1 MGTVEMN
8 VFQIDEAYEFSAP
21 HFFDFINE
29 ETEEDVKK
37 AEHWFVTALTYP
49 QSPFMPKIKGSRS
62 VQVESVMCDF
72 EDVAE
77 TQVQVVETIS
87 TSNGERPVEHDESMN
102 AETSS
107 FEIDEVGNEIAQG
120 AISALP
126 SSSEMEK
133 PRKDMAPAEI
143 VTIPSSNTGAIQGM
157 TVIYVTIEALIYSVG
172 QVITHSLKTK
182 NLITGKG
189 PAVAAQSIL
198 KNLTAKNTVKLSS
211 KQSALKPN
219 NLMSM
224 VRGKRE
230 IEPIS
235 QIGNAAENALYN
247 RAHKRQKLEDGKTH
261 AQVAPYVSMAE
272 IVNKFQSNT
281 RELFQNKSHSQDER
295 SSIVRRSKLTLTR
308 PKEPK
313 LVTAD
318 RGRSVKLKSSAEI
331 EDEMLAK
338 IPKFKA
344 RPMNKKILEAPS
356 LPAPPRSIPRPPEF
370 QEFHLKTLERANQHE
385 ASSVC
390 STSLDVPSKKQGQ
403 RCNKF
408 VQPKLPRLETM
419 LRARPP
425 TVKSSAE
432 IELEELEKMPKFKA
446 RPLNKKILERKGD
459 PSLFCNKKRQVTT
472 PKEFHFAT
480 NERLPSS
487 NIVVEHF
494 DKFPPKPT
502 PKECTKMEAFQLESL
517 VRHEDEMQRIQE
529 EREEMERKERQKRN
543 FIARPVLIEDPI
555 PLPKK
560 VRKPLTEVQE
570 FALHV
575 DHRAVDRVKFDKK
588 ACPLMKEK
596 EMVYKRQREDQ
607 ENAKM
612 MEEESEVK
620 QMRMTMVPHARPLP
634 KFDNPFLPQK
644 RYSYLSETFTKNNRL
659 ENSSQALPHQF
670 IFNTI
675 ES

>member
-1 MGTVEMN
+1 MN

-21 HFFDFINE
+21 HFFDFVNG

-77 TQVQVVETIS
+77 TQVQVVEMIS
-87 TSNGERPVEHDESMN
+87 TSNGEGRVEHDESMKV
-102 AETSS
+102 ETSS
-107 FEIDEVGNEIAQG
+107 FEIEEVGNEIAQG
-120 AISALP
+120 AIYALP

-143 VTIPSSNTGAIQGM
+143 
-157 TVIYVTIEALIYSVG
+157 
-172 QVITHSLKTK
+172 K
-182 NLITGKG
+182 
-189 PAVAAQSIL
+189 
-198 KNLTAKNTVKLSS
+198 TVKLNS

-219 NLMSM
+219 NLMPM

-261 AQVAPYVSMAE
+261 AKVAPYVSMAE

-295 SSIVRRSKLTLTR
+295 ASIVRRSKLTLTR

-318 RGRSVKLKSSAEI
+318 RVRSVKLKSSAEI

-385 ASSVC
+385 ASSAC
-390 STSLDVPSKKQGQ
+390 STSLDVPSKKQEQ
-403 RCNKF
+403 QCNKL
-408 VQPKLPRLETM
+408 VQPKLPRIETM

-425 TVKSSAE
+425 IVKSSAE

-459 PSLFCNKKRQVTT
+459 PGLFCNKKRQVTT

-480 NERLPSS
+480 NERLPPS
-487 NIVVEHF
+487 NIFVEHF
-494 DKFPPKPT
+494 DKERGLTKEKKVKLEFLQKQLEEERARVQKALPYPYTTDYPVGNQLLLFDDDFPPKPT
-502 PKECTKMEAFQLESL
+502 PKECTKTEAFQLESL
-517 VRHEDEMQRIQE
+517 VRREDEMQRIQE
-529 EREEMERKERQKRN
+529 ERVKMERKERQKRN
-543 FIARPVLIEDPI
+543 FIAQPVLIEDPI

-575 DHRAVDRVKFDKK
+575 DHRAVDR
-588 ACPLMKEK
+588 MKEK

-634 KFDNPFLPQK
+634 KFENPFLPQK
-644 RYSYLSETFTKNNRL
+644 
-659 ENSSQALPHQF
+659 
-670 IFNTI
+670 
-675 ES
+675 

>member
-1 MGTVEMN
+1 MGTAEMN

-21 HFFDFINE
+21 HFFDFING

-77 TQVQVVETIS
+77 TQVQVVGMIS
-87 TSNGERPVEHDESMN
+87 TGNGERHVEHDESMKV
-102 AETSS
+102 ETSS
-107 FEIDEVGNEIAQG
+107 FEIEEVGNEIAQ
-120 AISALP
+120 
-126 SSSEMEK
+126 E
-133 PRKDMAPAEI
+133 
-143 VTIPSSNTGAIQGM
+143 
-157 TVIYVTIEALIYSVG
+157 
-172 QVITHSLKTK
+172 VITHSLKTK
-182 NLITGKG
+182 ILITGKG

-198 KNLTAKNTVKLSS
+198 KNLTAKKTVKLNS

-219 NLMSM
+219 NLMPM

-235 QIGNAAENALYN
+235 QIG
-247 RAHKRQKLEDGKTH
+247 AHKRQKLEDGKTH

-313 LVTAD
+313 LVTAE
-318 RGRSVKLKSSAEI
+318 RVRSVKLKSSAEI

-385 ASSVC
+385 
-390 STSLDVPSKKQGQ
+390 KQGQ
-403 RCNKF
+403 QCNKL
-408 VQPKLPRLETM
+408 VQSKLPRLETM

-425 TVKSSAE
+425 TSAE

-446 RPLNKKILERKGD
+446 RPLNKKERGLTKEKKVKLEFLQKQLEEERARVQKAL
-459 PSLFCNKKRQVTT
+459 PYPYTT
-472 PKEFHFAT
+472 DYP
-480 NERLPSS
+480 
-487 NIVVEHF
+487 V
-494 DKFPPKPT
+494 FPPKPT

-529 EREEMERKERQKRN
+529 EREKMERKERQKRN
-543 FIARPVLIEDPI
+543 FIAQPVLIEDPI

-575 DHRAVDRVKFDKK
+575 DHRAVDRAKFDKK
-588 ACPLMKEK
+588 ACPLMEVK

-634 KFDNPFLPQK
+634 KFDNPFLPQNQGK
-644 RYSYLSETFTKNNRL
+644 KEQS
-659 ENSSQALPHQF
+659 P
-670 IFNTI
+670 IPPPV
-675 ES
+675 

>member
-1 MGTVEMN
+1 MGTAEMN

-21 HFFDFINE
+21 HFFDFING
-29 ETEEDVKK
+29 ETEEDVKN

-77 TQVQVVETIS
+77 TQVQVVGMIS
-87 TSNGERPVEHDESMN
+87 TSNGERHVEHDESMKV
-102 AETSS
+102 ETSS
-107 FEIDEVGNEIAQG
+107 FEIEEVGNEIAQ
-120 AISALP
+120 
-126 SSSEMEK
+126 E
-133 PRKDMAPAEI
+133 
-143 VTIPSSNTGAIQGM
+143 
-157 TVIYVTIEALIYSVG
+157 
-172 QVITHSLKTK
+172 VITHSLKTK
-182 NLITGKG
+182 ILITGKG

-198 KNLTAKNTVKLSS
+198 KNLTAKKTVKLNS

-219 NLMSM
+219 NLMPM

-235 QIGNAAENALYN
+235 QIG
-247 RAHKRQKLEDGKTH
+247 AHKRQKLEDGKTH

-313 LVTAD
+313 L
-318 RGRSVKLKSSAEI
+318 
-331 EDEMLAK
+331 
-338 IPKFKA
+338 
-344 RPMNKKILEAPS
+344 ILEAPS

-385 ASSVC
+385 
-390 STSLDVPSKKQGQ
+390 KQGQ
-403 RCNKF
+403 QCNKL
-408 VQPKLPRLETM
+408 VQSKLPRLETM

-425 TVKSSAE
+425 TSAE

-446 RPLNKKILERKGD
+446 RPLNKKGNQLL
-459 PSLFCNKKRQVTT
+459 LFDDDV
-472 PKEFHFAT
+472 
-480 NERLPSS
+480 
-487 NIVVEHF
+487 NISVVQ
-494 DKFPPKPT
+494 FPPKPT

-529 EREEMERKERQKRN
+529 EREKMERKERQKRN
-543 FIARPVLIEDPI
+543 FIAQPVLIEDPI

-575 DHRAVDRVKFDKK
+575 DHRAVDRAKFDKK
-588 ACPLMKEK
+588 ACPLMEVK

-644 RYSYLSETFTKNNRL
+644 
-659 ENSSQALPHQF
+659 
-670 IFNTI
+670 
-675 ES
+675 